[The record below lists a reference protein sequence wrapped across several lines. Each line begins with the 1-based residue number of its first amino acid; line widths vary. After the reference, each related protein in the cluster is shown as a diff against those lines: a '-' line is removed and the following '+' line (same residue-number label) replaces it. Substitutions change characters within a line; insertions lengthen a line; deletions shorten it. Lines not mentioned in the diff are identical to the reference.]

1 MMAIMSGSVSA
12 TKFTTVDTSCSSL
25 LSMSPLWM
33 ESRPWNCERSMVE
46 SMRCCILFCALMP
59 RMLRTHTAATLSSS
73 VLSISAAIISMAC
86 MMLPSM

>member
-12 TKFTTVDTSCSSL
+12 TKFTTVATSCSSL

-33 ESRPWNCERSMVE
+33 ESRPWNWERSMVE

-73 VLSISAAIISMAC
+73 VLSMRDAIISMAR
-86 MMLPSM
+86 MMLPSI